1 MKKISTLCIAL
12 CTVMAT
18 TVLSSCDD
26 DLSRAMTL
34 SGEWRGDFGM
44 FYEYEYYGRIY
55 TFDSYDTRLVFY
67 PDYDY
72 ATHGYGKQVDYY
84 DQGPYVYQYYYF
96 NWYIDRGDLVLDYPY
111 DPNLNTVIHDYHM
124 SSSTFYGYFGNSN
137 NKFYLRK
144 TADYYDWGGF
154 TGNYY
159 YGPRDNWYYGYR
171 NYVKRQPAPA
181 DSLSPIAPL
190 PSDSTAAQ
198 QGHIVRRGN
207 RFGGMQ

>member
-1 MKKISTLCIAL
+1 MKKISTLWIAL
-12 CTVMAT
+12 CAVMAT

-55 TFDSYDTRLVFY
+55 TFTSYDTRLVFY

-190 PSDSTAAQ
+190 PSDSTAAP

-207 RFGGMQ
+207 RLGGMQ

>member
-1 MKKISTLCIAL
+1 MKKISTLWIAL

-26 DLSRAMTL
+26 DMSRAMTL

-55 TFDSYDTRLVFY
+55 TFNSYDTRLVFY

-190 PSDSTAAQ
+190 PSDSTAAP

-207 RFGGMQ
+207 RLGEMQ

>member
-1 MKKISTLCIAL
+1 MKKISTLWIAL
-12 CTVMAT
+12 CAVVASAT
-18 TVLSSCDD
+18 LSSCDD
-26 DLSRAMTL
+26 DMSRAMTL

-55 TFDSYDTRLVFY
+55 TFNSYDTRLVFY

-111 DPNLNTVIHDYHM
+111 DSNLNTVIHDYHM

-159 YGPRDNWYYGYR
+159 YGPRDNWYHGYR
-171 NYVKRQPAPA
+171 NYVKHQPAPA

-190 PSDSTAAQ
+190 PSDSTAAP

-207 RFGGMQ
+207 RLGGMQ

>member
-1 MKKISTLCIAL
+1 MKKISTLWIAL

-26 DLSRAMTL
+26 DMSRAMTL

-55 TFDSYDTRLVFY
+55 TFNSYDTRLVFY

-154 TGNYY
+154 TGKDY
-159 YGPRDNWYYGYR
+159 YGPRDNWYWGYR
-171 NYVKRQPAPA
+171 NSVKRQPAPA

-190 PSDSTAAQ
+190 PSDSTAAT